1 MTTEEYLQL
10 SYTTHKDDVEN
21 VEKLIEFNI
30 ELLKEYPFLRIAHET
45 GYFDTNLFTWADD
58 IPYGWRIA
66 FGDVFFK
73 ELKEA
78 LIECNSLSTYRV
90 FDVEERYGELCWHAE
105 GYPFNSKVDEVI
117 FKYKKLSKITCI
129 DCGRPAKYRTT
140 GWIEPYCENCISSD
154 AIKNAKILE

>member
-10 SYTTHKDDVEN
+10 SYTTYKDDVEN
-21 VEKLIEFNI
+21 IEKLIKFNT
-30 ELLKEYPFLRIAHET
+30 ELLNEYPFLRLDI
-45 GYFDTNLFTWADD
+45 GDNLFTWADD

-66 FGDVFFK
+66 FGDMFFK

-78 LIECNSLSTYRV
+78 LMECNSLFTYKV
-90 FDVEERYGELCWHAE
+90 LNVEERYGELCWYAE

-129 DCGRPAKYRTT
+129 DCGKPAKYRTT

-154 AIKNAKILE
+154 VIKNAKILE